1 MISSCK
7 SNVCIGTRSSQL
19 MNFDQVPEYFYLCNG
34 LGYGPFFFL
43 LLDASV
49 IGMGFVT
56 LMKFKASISKL
67 KLLSVNLLILNIGF
81 NAQFMAINHT
91 GIDGSSTAF
100 EHHSGLANLH

>member
-7 SNVCIGTRSSQL
+7 SNVYIGTRTSQI
-19 MNFDQVPEYFYLCNG
+19 MNFDQVSEYLYLCNG

-49 IGMGFVT
+49 IGMDFVT

-67 KLLSVNLLILNIGF
+67 KLLSVNLLILKVGS
-81 NAQFMAINHT
+81 NAPFMTRNHT
-91 GIDGSSTAF
+91 GIDGSVTAF
-100 EHHSGLANLH
+100 EHHRGLAKVH